1 MKWFIVALVTFSS
14 TGEQDIK
21 YHQQLSFDSYVECD
35 SFWQEYSKSLLQGL
49 KRVYPDI
56 ERATVQCL
64 NTKTMLSMQR
74 ALKNEGSPK

>member
-1 MKWFIVALVTFSS
+1 MKWFIVELVTFSS

-35 SFWQEYSKSLLQGL
+35 SFYRDNSKCLLQGL

-56 ERATVQCL
+56 ERVTVQCL
-64 NTKTMLSMQR
+64 DTMTMVSMQR
-74 ALKNEGSPK
+74 ALANKGSPK

>member
-35 SFWQEYSKSLLQGL
+35 SFYRDNSKGLLQGL

-56 ERATVQCL
+56 ERVTVQCL
-64 NTKTMLSMQR
+64 DTMTMVSMQR
-74 ALKNEGSPK
+74 ALANKGSPK